1 VSEAAAKALVN
12 RLSPSSKELPDSV
25 KSYLE
30 AGDPIRVY
38 SLILE
43 SKNLHLES
51 TFEPV
56 KGQQVRNKNG
66 MRGPQYALGPLTTHQ
81 LEKQH
86 RAAEVITA
94 CPER

>member
-1 VSEAAAKALVN
+1 M
-12 RLSPSSKELPDSV
+12 
-25 KSYLE
+25 KSYLK

-56 KGQQVRNKNG
+56 KGQQVKDKNAV
-66 MRGPQYALGPLTTHQ
+66 RGPLYTLGPLTTHQ

-86 RAAEVITA
+86 RVAEVITA